1 MATTSTTDRQAVVGI
16 VLIHGLTGTPVEMKP
31 LEKYLRRM
39 GFDVENVLLSGH
51 AGSHKDI
58 LAAKWEQ
65 WVDNV
70 RGGVEKILERNDR
83 VIVCGLSMGAILAA
97 VIASENEKVCGAVLM
112 SPTWSY
118 DGSVMLNKAFD
129 ALVKF
134 PVVQNSVRSLVGWFP
149 ILGEKIFWE
158 ETPPYGLRDERLQ
171 RQITRSIEE
180 AKKGGSNEFGT
191 FRTYYGP
198 LWQMWA
204 LVDHARR
211 LLNKVT
217 CPVMIVSSLED
228 TLASINNAMITYL
241 GIASSHKGLFMLT
254 GCDHVMTLD
263 LQKQQLYKMIGS
275 FVTEFGAGTAQ
286 KTIMDVISPTLQREK
301 ADTRGG
307 ALTITMSQGSL
318 GLSAS
323 EWHRLY
329 ADRPFTTTMRNA
341 GAKEVHSLV
350 ARNNGEAFLHI
361 PISLTEERLYVQ
373 NFAPMSNLVA
383 PEEKRVPVLSM
394 GSENGGTP
402 PIGVGVHSDYAL
414 YVKAWSYSIELFQ
427 ACAKNRKTDW
437 VAYHGLSRKVV
448 VQMRA
453 KKSTSGKLAQFQPH
467 FTTPLYESRFPVL
480 NKALHLT
487 GGRITGTVPQL
498 STEGGASLPEDMLSA
513 T

>member
-1 MATTSTTDRQAVVGI
+1 MATTSTSDRQNAVGI

-39 GFDVENVLLSGH
+39 GLDVENVLLSGH

-58 LAAKWEQ
+58 LGAKWEQ
-65 WVDNV
+65 WIDNV
-70 RGGVEKILERNDR
+70 REGVNKILERNDR

-97 VIASENEKVCGAVLM
+97 VVASENERICGAVLM

-129 ALVKF
+129 AFVKF
-134 PVVQNSVRSLVGWFP
+134 PVVQNSVRRLVGWFP

-204 LVDHARR
+204 LVDYART
-211 LLNKVT
+211 LLDRVK

-241 GIASSHKGLFMLT
+241 EIASPNKGLFMLT

-263 LQKQQLYKMIGS
+263 LQKQQLFKMIAK
-275 FVTEFGAGTAQ
+275 FVTEFGAGPAQ
-286 KTIMDVISPTLQREK
+286 RTVMEAIAPTLQREK
-301 ADTRGG
+301 ADTKGG
-307 ALTITMSQGSL
+307 ALTVTLSQSTC
-318 GLSAS
+318 GLSAT
-323 EWHRLY
+323 EWHKFY
-329 ADRPFTTTMRNA
+329 SERPFSSNIRNG

-361 PISLTEERLYVQ
+361 PISLSEQSLRVRNITPLE
-373 NFAPMSNLVA
+373 
-383 PEEKRVPVLSM
+383 RVPVLSM
-394 GSENGGTP
+394 GLENGGTP
-402 PIGVGVHSDYAL
+402 PIGVGANSDYGL
-414 YVKAWSYSIELFQ
+414 YVQAWSYSIELFQ
-427 ACAKNRKTDW
+427 ACAKNRKTGW
-437 VAYHGLSRKVV
+437 VSYHGLSRKAVL
-448 VQMRA
+448 QTRA
-453 KKSTSGKLAQFQPH
+453 KNAAAGKLDQAQLH
-467 FTTPLYESRFPVL
+467 FTSPLYENRSPLINRAL
-480 NKALHLT
+480 NLV
-487 GGRITGTVPQL
+487 GGRVTGAVATQL
-498 STEGGASLPEDMLSA
+498 SADAGSQLPEEMLSA